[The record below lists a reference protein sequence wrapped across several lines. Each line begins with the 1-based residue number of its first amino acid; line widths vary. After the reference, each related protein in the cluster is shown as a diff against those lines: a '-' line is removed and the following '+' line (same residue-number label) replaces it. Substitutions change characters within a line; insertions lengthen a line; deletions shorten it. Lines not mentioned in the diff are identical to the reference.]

1 MSASSEGTV
10 AATSV
15 VLGAD
20 LHARPAAEV
29 NRLVTGYDADVL
41 LLVGGRSAKASSV
54 LAVMALGARAGQE
67 VEVRGS
73 GPDAPRAVAGVVAVL
88 EASEPGAA

>member
-1 MSASSEGTV
+1 MSASSEQTV
-10 AATSV
+10 AATRA

-29 NRLVTGYDADVL
+29 NRLVSRYDAEVL
-41 LLVGGRSAKASSV
+41 LLVGARSAKASSV
-54 LAVMALGARAGQE
+54 LAVMALGARAGEE
-67 VEVRGS
+67 VEVRAS
-73 GPDAPRAVAGVVAVL
+73 GPDALRAVADVVAVL